1 MHCSQKGL
9 KLIESFEG
17 YMPRAVWDQ
26 WGKCWTVGY
35 GETEGVHQGST
46 MTRAQAEADLQK
58 RLTREYEPAINALG
72 ALNQN
77 QYDALCSF
85 IWNLGPGAM
94 KWDVGRLTR
103 QRKFREAADAML
115 KYNRAGGQVL
125 AGLSRRRRAEH
136 DLFLSTAG
144 LGPRTLKFGMKGKD
158 VEQMQVWLV
167 RSGAL
172 KKAKKGQPPAIDGSF
187 GRSTHGGLVLF
198 QRQHKLAPDG
208 VAGPKTLALLKKNYG
223 APWPKK

>member
-9 KLIESFEG
+9 KLIASFEG
-17 YMPRAVWDQ
+17 FVPRAIWDR

-35 GETEGVHQGST
+35 GQTQGVGQGAT

-58 RLTREYEPAINALG
+58 RLARDYEPAINALG

-85 IWNLGPGAM
+85 VWNLGPASM
-94 KWDVGRLTR
+94 RWDVGNFVR
-103 QRKFREAADAML
+103 QRKFRDAADAML

-125 AGLSRRRRAEH
+125 AGLTKRRKAEH

-144 LGPRTLKFGMKGKD
+144 LGPRVLKFGMRGKD
-158 VEQMQVWLV
+158 VEQMQIWLV

-172 KKAKKGQPPAIDGSF
+172 KKAKKGQPPTIDGHF

-198 QRQHKLAPDG
+198 QKEHKLKPDG
-208 VAGPKTLALLKKNYG
+208 VAGPQTLGLLKKNYG

>member
-9 KLIESFEG
+9 KLIASFEG
-17 YMPRAVWDQ
+17 FAPRAVWDP
-26 WGKCWTVGY
+26 WGRCWTVGY
-35 GETEGVHQGST
+35 GETKNIHQGST
-46 MTRAQAEADLQK
+46 MTRAEAERDLQG
-58 RLTREYEPAINALG
+58 RLAREFEPAVNKLG

-85 IWNLGPGAM
+85 AWNLGPASM
-94 KWDVGRLTR
+94 TWDVGRLTH
-103 QRKFREAADAML
+103 QRNFSAAANAML
-115 KYNRAGGQVL
+115 KYNKSGGKVL
-125 AGLSRRRRAEH
+125 PGLTRRRKAEH
-136 DLFLSTAG
+136 DLYRSTAG
-144 LGPRTLKFGMKGKD
+144 LGPRVLKYGMKGKD

-198 QRQHKLAPDG
+198 QRQHKLTADG
-208 VAGPKTLALLKKNYG
+208 IGGPKTLGLLKKNYG